1 MTWRIYT
8 WILEKRYWWHT
19 YFISLQ
25 KNFFLAKLT
34 IFLSSK
40 LGNIKFNYEKESSNS
55 LPFLDVLTL
64 WSENYFRISI
74 FHKLTLRLVHSN
86 SLNRLISYQC
96 KIGLVFALLFRTF
109 WILSDFSRFHVDGSH
124 LNKVSKTNA
133 FPTKLINNHVKI
145 FFE

>member
-74 FHKLTLRLVHSN
+74 FHKLTFCLVHSN

>member
-25 KNFFLAKLT
+25 NLFFLAKLT

-40 LGNIKFNYEKESSNS
+40 LGNIKLNYEKESNNS
-55 LPFLDVLTL
+55 LSFLDVLIL
-64 WSENYFRISI
+64 WTENYFRISV
-74 FHKLTLRLVHSN
+74 FHKLIFRLVHSN

-96 KIGLVFALLFRTF
+96 KIDLVFTLLFRTF

-124 LNKVSKTNA
+124 LNKVSKTNL
-133 FPTKLINNHVKI
+133 FPTKLINSHVKF

>member
-1 MTWRIYT
+1 MLKLIKKLVEQLLAQRQVIAQPKHFKVFMNKCGLMIDLKNLHLDIRKEILMTY
-8 WILEKRYWWHT
+8 LL
-19 YFISLQ
+19 YFIT
-25 KNFFLAKLT
+25 KKFFLAKLT

-64 WSENYFRISI
+64 CSENYFRISI
-74 FHKLTLRLVHSN
+74 FHKLTFRLVHSN

-109 WILSDFSRFHVDGSH
+109 
-124 LNKVSKTNA
+124 
-133 FPTKLINNHVKI
+133 
-145 FFE
+145 